1 MFIRDFI
8 ASVWQ
13 DYHNLSPLVVL
24 PFQVT
29 EVCGAKHLG
38 YFGPSQF
45 YVALKLLAA
54 AQSGLPVHPDSVT
67 ASKWTGSE
75 RRRCLM

>member
-1 MFIRDFI
+1 MFL

-13 DYHNLSPLVVL
+13 DLHNLSPLVVL
-24 PFQVT
+24 ASQVT

-67 ASKWTGSE
+67 ASKWTASD
-75 RRRCLM
+75 RRRRLM